1 MLGMERWI
9 LRALAV
15 VVLVAVVLGLA
26 PGSATAQDEPL
37 YVALIWHNHQPFY
50 KNTSTGLYMMPWVRM
65 HAAKDYYDMAAIL
78 KDYPNVHATFNLVP
92 SLIFQLDE
100 YATGA
105 KDIQLILSETPASG
119 LTTEDKDFILRRFFD
134 ANWEQMIKKYP
145 RYWQLL
151 QKRGETVSDRSIAEA
166 IERFTE
172 EDFRDLQ
179 VWFNLAWLDPD
190 FIEEDP
196 VMHGLVEKGKGF
208 TEEDKQKVLEKHI
221 DIVRKVIPLYREMQ
235 DSGQIEVTTTPF
247 YHPIMPLLYD
257 VRLARIGSPNLELP
271 KEGFAYPEDV
281 KAQLRMGIESY
292 EDHFGRKP
300 GGLWPSEQAVGQ
312 DIVGIIHDAGFRW
325 MVSSEGVLA
334 RSLGIS
340 LRDGAGN
347 VTRPDLLYKPYIVEE
362 NGKEVTI
369 LFRDIVLSDKVGFS
383 YTGMNGTA
391 AALDF
396 MNYLK
401 KVKRDLS
408 GKPGPHIMA
417 IALDGEN
424 CWEYYENDGKEFLH
438 TLYKMLN
445 DDPGFKT
452 VTVSEFL
459 EEHPATTKIPKLFT
473 GSWIDSNLDT
483 WIGETEENR
492 AWDYLAK
499 ARRVLAEHTQ
509 EATAQ
514 EAGASEMN
522 MIEKAWDEFYAAE
535 GSDWFWWYGDDQD
548 SGQDHAFDELFRVH
562 LQNVY
567 SYIGQPVPGYLYM
580 PIIAKEPA
588 RPNEK
593 MKDFMRDAEA
603 DGIIRPGE
611 WNQASLYFKEE
622 AATLP
627 GGESENILRALWLG
641 VDAENLYIRVDVRG
655 GLKGIYDSDLAV
667 ALYLANPRRME
678 VNSVPRWSEEGP
690 DATVVGFSLGT
701 ELLVDFQK
709 VTEPGTAKAQLAFA
723 DGNEAWVEARQ
734 VVTSGV
740 DQTIE
745 IKLPFTDMNLKP
757 GDVVSLAAVASREG
771 KNIDMIPCEGPCALR
786 VPEVVV
792 GTTLLRWD
800 DPKGDDYGPGSY
812 TYPLSP
818 VFTPGVFDML
828 AFEVL
833 DVEDDIVFQVEFE
846 GEITNPWNSPIGVS
860 LQTIDIYIDT
870 DGKLGSGETE
880 ALGGRNVVFSPECA
894 WEYAIWM
901 EGWMQRIFTSDGR
914 ELDGAVRVSVDTLNN
929 VISIHVPKSVLG
941 KPEPYW
947 GYQVFI
953 LSQEGYA
960 ATGNLRVREVQET
973 AQEWRLGGG
982 HDSSVNP
989 NVLDLLAP
997 RGMTQ
1002 EEILGA
1008 YDVNTG
1014 KPAEVPM
1021 VYGLE

>member
-1 MLGMERWI
+1 MERWV
-9 LRALAV
+9 LRASAVLVLIAV
-15 VVLVAVVLGLA
+15 VVGLA
-26 PGSATAQDEPL
+26 PTIVSAQDEPL

-50 KNTSTGLYMMPWVRM
+50 KNTATGLYMMPWVRM

-100 YATGA
+100 YSEGA
-105 KDIQLILSETPASG
+105 KDIQLILSEKPASN
-119 LTTEDKDFILRRFFD
+119 LTGEDKDFILRRFFD

-151 QKRGETVSDRSIAEA
+151 LKRGETVSDSSISAA

-172 EDFRDLQ
+172 DDFRDLQ

-196 VMHGLVEKGKGF
+196 VMQGLVEKRQGF
-208 TEEDKQKVLEKHI
+208 TEEEKEKVLAKHI
-221 DIVRKVIPLYREMQ
+221 DIVGKVIPLHREMQ

-257 VRLARIGSPNLELP
+257 VRLARVASPNLELP
-271 KEGFAYPEDV
+271 GEPFAYPEDV
-281 KAQLRMGIESY
+281 EAQLQMAIESY
-292 EDHFGRKP
+292 EDHFGRRP
-300 GGLWPSEQAVGQ
+300 RGLWPSEQAVGQ
-312 DIVGIIHDAGFRW
+312 DIVGLIHDAGFQW
-325 MVSSEGVLA
+325 MVSSEGILA

-340 LRDGAGN
+340 LRDGTGN
-347 VTRPDLLYKPYIVEE
+347 VTRPDLMYKPYLVEE
-362 NGKEVTI
+362 NGKTVTI

-383 YTGMNGTA
+383 YTGMNGRA
-391 AALDF
+391 AAMDF
-396 MNYLK
+396 MDYLG
-401 KVKRDLS
+401 KVRRDLS
-408 GKPGPHIMA
+408 GKPGPHIIT

-438 TLYKMLN
+438 TLYEMLN
-445 DDPGFKT
+445 SDPRFRP

-459 EEHPATTKIPKLFT
+459 KEHPATTKIPKLFT
-473 GSWIDSNLDT
+473 GSWIDSNLEI

-499 ARRVLAEHTQ
+499 ARRVLAEYTQ
-509 EATAQ
+509 EAA
-514 EAGASEMN
+514 AGKADAGEMS
-522 MIEKAWDEFYAAE
+522 MVEKAWDEFYAAE

-567 SYIGQPVPGYLYM
+567 SYIGLPVPAYLYM
-580 PIIAKEPA
+580 PIIPKEPA
-588 RPNEK
+588 APNEK
-593 MKDFMRDAEA
+593 MKDFMREAEA

-611 WNQASLYFKEE
+611 WNQAALYFKQE
-622 AATLP
+622 AAPLP
-627 GGESENILRALWLG
+627 GEAAENVLRALWLG
-641 VDAENLYIRVDVRG
+641 VDAENLYVRVDLKG
-655 GLKGIYDSDLAV
+655 GLKDFYGTDSSV
-667 ALYLANPRRME
+667 ALYLTNPRLME
-678 VNSVPRWSEEGP
+678 VNSMPRWSQEGP
-690 DATVVGFSLGT
+690 DATVVGFSPGT
-701 ELLVDFQK
+701 EILVDFQ
-709 VTEPGTAKAQLAFA
+709 EIPRPGTAKAKLAFA
-723 DGNEAWVEARQ
+723 DGNEQWVDARPIT
-734 VVTSGV
+734 TSGV
-740 DQTIE
+740 DHTIE
-745 IKLPFTDMNLKP
+745 IKLPFTDINLKP

-771 KNIDMIPCEGPCALR
+771 KNADMIPYEGPCAFR

-792 GTTLLRWD
+792 GTTLFRWD
-800 DPKGDDYGPGSY
+800 DPQGDDYGPGSY

-828 AFEVL
+828 SFEVV
-833 DVEDDIVFQVEFE
+833 DVKDDIVFQVEFA
-846 GEITNPWNSPIGVS
+846 GEITNPWNSPIGVA

-870 DGKLGSGETE
+870 DGKHSSGETK

-901 EGWMQRIFTSDGR
+901 EGWMQSIFTSDGR

-941 KPEPYW
+941 EPKPHW

-982 HDSSVNP
+982 HDSNINP

-997 RGMTQ
+997 PGMTQ

-1014 KPAEVPM
+1014 KLAEVPM
-1021 VYGLE
+1021 VYGLEK